1 MFIQWCIKGIR
12 GRLATDD
19 PTLGIDD
26 DTARAML
33 DDGEGIICNWWRD
46 VGTISPSAR
55 RDKLT
60 AHNLNRH
67 VHDYANFGK
76 ETPFISLTAGCVER
90 DAALRLNRIHEA
102 QDVALRF
109 ATDWGKHVGY
119 LFHCWVVVG
128 LKPAVEVGSVAEE
141 IRELNTYVSY
151 SDFQLEGEITAKI
164 NVPSNQIQSCERWD
178 PIGAGRLRRAKDWP
192 YFNNGFTSPSV
203 LSNIR
208 HFL

>member
-1 MFIQWCIKGIR
+1 
-12 GRLATDD
+12 
-19 PTLGIDD
+19 
-26 DTARAML
+26 
-33 DDGEGIICNWWRD
+33 
-46 VGTISPSAR
+46 
-55 RDKLT
+55 
-60 AHNLNRH
+60 
-67 VHDYANFGK
+67 
-76 ETPFISLTAGCVER
+76 
-90 DAALRLNRIHEA
+90 
-102 QDVALRF
+102 
-109 ATDWGKHVGY
+109 
-119 LFHCWVVVG
+119 